1 MLPVSSGDRP
11 TVRPDD
17 PHALADL
24 VHTPTWKWVV
34 NVYKTRG
41 LSVDVVDEHLNVLAS
56 PGTSE
61 AHLPIDPNVI
71 EAVGHLAVA
80 LNNGH
85 GDTTSAG
92 SRRFCC
98 MPFVASG
105 TLAGA
110 ALVGGDR
117 ERNRDDE
124 LQHAAALLSRVLEDC
139 LSSTGGPRA
148 TSRRVEALRDLLDNA
163 RGKASD
169 RAVFLAFAEI
179 MSVWDEAELV
189 GYREDL
195 VGRFVLSASLPG
207 TDRSIVPDVI
217 AGDALPK
224 GQVISLTA
232 PMQRQLGFGDTRFPI
247 AVRLSTSGGGWLVA
261 ATHRPGTRQL
271 PEWFDFYISA
281 LTEALNGS
289 LESELAQVT
298 WTIMEHLTEG
308 DSAREALTRAVAAAA
323 RMLYA
328 ESSFT
333 VWEPDG
339 AVVLSMGQTVE
350 GSTGDAH
357 RADVFRVAL
366 EAPTGSHAVLELK
379 PIGSRS
385 FTMRDLQVFEAAAST
400 LSRWFATSA
409 DELANRREPAASR
422 QSFDEVV
429 ERCIATRKRSSS
441 SALILI
447 MPNAADSMD
456 VTYEWIRRLRSQLR
470 PTDLAGCLTTG
481 EIAVVALETSAMDA
495 LVVARRIARVVNSS
509 VDPVHQRV
517 RVGMAAVGAAASAHS
532 AIAEARR
539 HVIEA

>member
-1 MLPVSSGDRP
+1 MLPVSSADRP
-11 TVRPDD
+11 IVRPDD

-56 PGTSE
+56 PGVS
-61 AHLPIDPNVI
+61 APGLPIDPIII
-71 EAVGHLAVA
+71 EAVSHLAVA

-139 LSSTGGPRA
+139 LSSSGGPRT
-148 TSRRVEALRDLLDNA
+148 TSRRVDALHALLDNA

-179 MSVWDEAELV
+179 MSVWDEAEIV

-195 VGRFVLSASLPG
+195 VGRFVLSAALPG
-207 TDRSIVPDVI
+207 TDRSTIPDVI

-224 GQVISLTA
+224 GQVITLTA
-232 PMQRQLGFGDTRFPI
+232 PMQRQLGFGNARFPI
-247 AVRLSTSGGGWLVA
+247 AVRLATSGGVWLMA
-261 ATHRPGTRQL
+261 TTHRPGTRQL
-271 PEWFDFYISA
+271 PEWFDFYVSA

-298 WTIMEHLTEG
+298 WTIMEHLTEH
-308 DSAREALTRAVAAAA
+308 DSAREALTQAVAGAS
-323 RMLYA
+323 RMLNA

-339 AVVLSMGQTVE
+339 TIVLRMGETVD
-350 GSTGDAH
+350 GSAADTR
-357 RADVFRVAL
+357 RADVFRVGL
-366 EAPTGSHAVLELK
+366 DAPTGNHAVLELR
-379 PIGSRS
+379 PIGGRFFSS
-385 FTMRDLQVFEAAAST
+385 RDLQVFEAAAST

-409 DELANRREPAASR
+409 DELANRRESPTIR

-429 ERCIATRKRSSS
+429 ERCIGTRKRSSS

-447 MPNAADSMD
+447 MPGAADSID
-456 VTYEWIRRLRSQLR
+456 LSYEWIGRLRSQLR

-481 EIAVVALETSAMDA
+481 EIAVVALEASATDA
-495 LVVARRIARVVNSS
+495 LVVARRIARVINSS
-509 VDPVHQRV
+509 IDSVHQRV
-517 RVGMAAVGAAASAHS
+517 RVGLAAVGVGASAHS
-532 AIAEARR
+532 VIAEARQ
-539 HVIEA
+539 HIIEA